1 MPRPKARITAAE
13 QLHVLEDTI
22 RKQSAKIGVLMS
34 LTHNFPALTCGSATL
49 QRDAARA
56 AAASKPKNLIPR
68 PKGQVGRSTGYN
80 LQEEMGLN
88 DDQERYLRL
97 SALQKTVSKQDKTR
111 LAKTISLIAQAA
123 PFFAKFEG
131 FWPVHDI
138 ISTYLLNLQ
147 TRRRKD
153 LKLERLAE
161 GGTPESADESEDGM
175 QDGDK
180 DYDIDSNKF
189 STKTVHIPDSE
200 DDTDEIEVPKSKK
213 KAKLSSKKRQN
224 TDELTEGHP
233 AKKVDAERSSEKSFL
248 TALQVKAR
256 HQVDLTQHSFF
267 DSPLAK
273 PKPAPKD
280 KPRPTVLR
288 PLVWSDLPPDCP
300 TVLCDEALPEN
311 PDPAL
316 LSLFNKRQDLVH
328 KAGATGAGVA
338 WIDLQICDAIG
349 KANKRESFLKDGEEH
364 AWPTT
369 IDYAALHGRIL
380 ALDTQILRMIED
392 PIVLDNSPIWEF
404 FLQNIGC
411 NIFAFSKS
419 KSKLLFAD
427 ALDGRRCGYYGP
439 KGELLINSTII
450 RMLALKEDDL
460 GDKLYETLVTIVK
473 ENPDV
478 FDKYDEDSALIS
490 IKDFVSFIL
499 TPFAV
504 TLLISEDKGLSYE
517 DATSER
523 NASNMFGE
531 HMQPEA
537 DDPVIEDLHRAN
549 IRAMSGL
556 ENPFFSQPPR
566 HRKSHLASK
575 PKSKPKPKQK
585 KEITLSLD
593 DFPEP
598 NLKSGKPPPKDRKS
612 GGKKMASDVKY
623 KALPT
628 APPTGR
634 STRSKTKIQVAAA
647 ELEPESD

>member
-34 LTHNFPALTCGSATL
+34 MTHNFPALTCGSATL

-56 AAASKPKNLIPR
+56 ATASKPKNLIPR

-180 DYDIDSNKF
+180 DYEINSNKF
-189 STKTVHIPDSE
+189 SIKPSIFPIPRTTLTRSRYRSR
-200 DDTDEIEVPKSKK
+200 KRRY
-213 KAKLSSKKRQN
+213 AKLNSKKRQN
-224 TDELTEGHP
+224 TDELMEGPP
-233 AKKVDAERSSEKSFL
+233 AKKVNADRSSEKSFF

-380 ALDTQILRMIED
+380 ALDTLILRMIED

-411 NIFAFSKS
+411 NIFAFSES

-427 ALDGRRCGYYGP
+427 ALDGRCG
-439 KGELLINSTII
+439 
-450 RMLALKEDDL
+450 
-460 GDKLYETLVTIVK
+460 
-473 ENPDV
+473 
-478 FDKYDEDSALIS
+478 SA
-490 IKDFVSFIL
+490 
-499 TPFAV
+499 TRHA
-504 TLLISEDKGLSYE
+504 
-517 DATSER
+517 
-523 NASNMFGE
+523 
-531 HMQPEA
+531 
-537 DDPVIEDLHRAN
+537 HR
-549 IRAMSGL
+549 
-556 ENPFFSQPPR
+556 
-566 HRKSHLASK
+566 
-575 PKSKPKPKQK
+575 
-585 KEITLSLD
+585 
-593 DFPEP
+593 
-598 NLKSGKPPPKDRKS
+598 
-612 GGKKMASDVKY
+612 
-623 KALPT
+623 
-628 APPTGR
+628 
-634 STRSKTKIQVAAA
+634 
-647 ELEPESD
+647 

>member
-1 MPRPKARITAAE
+1 MPRTKARITAAE
-13 QLHVLEDTI
+13 QLHALEDTI
-22 RKQSAKIGVLMS
+22 RKQSANI
-34 LTHNFPALTCGSATL
+34 ATL

-111 LAKTISLIAQAA
+111 LAKTISLAA

-161 GGTPESADESEDGM
+161 GGTPESADESEDGR

-180 DYDIDSNKF
+180 DYDINSNKF
-189 STKTVHIPDSE
+189 SAKTVHIPDSE
-200 DDTDEIEVPKSKK
+200 DDTDEIE
-213 KAKLSSKKRQN
+213 AKLSSKKRQN
-224 TDELTEGHP
+224 TDELTEGPP
-233 AKKVDAERSSEKSFL
+233 AKK
-248 TALQVKAR
+248 VKAR

-300 TVLCDEALPEN
+300 TVLCEEALPEN
-311 PDPAL
+311 PDPTL

-328 KAGATGAGVA
+328 KAGAAGTGVA

-369 IDYAALHGRIL
+369 IDYTALHARIL
-380 ALDTQILRMIED
+380 ALDTQILQMIED
-392 PIVLDNSPIWEF
+392 PIVLDNSAIWES

-450 RMLALKEDDL
+450 RMLALKEDDP

-478 FDKYDEDSALIS
+478 FDKYDEDSALIC

-499 TPFAV
+499 TPFVV

-523 NASNMFGE
+523 NASNVFGE
-531 HMQPEA
+531 LMQPDD

-549 IRAMSGL
+549 IRAMRGL

-566 HRKSHLASK
+566 HRKSHLAISPAINQSTSHTVHNATSAKSK
-575 PKSKPKPKQK
+575 PKSKPKPKPKPKPKHK

-598 NLKSGKPPPKDRKS
+598 NLKSRKPPPKDKKS
-612 GGKKMASDVKY
+612 GGKKMASDVKS
-623 KALPT
+623 KALPA

-634 STRSKTKIQVAAA
+634 STRSQTKIQVAAVG
-647 ELEPESD
+647 LEPESD